1 MRFQATLRTRHGLTA
16 FVMSIG
22 LGAGVCI
29 PLGLM
34 TAVTSL
40 LKGTTVLSQRGM
52 THVSLGYPFHWVIQ
66 DQTMFS
72 PPRFPVQ
79 ASFESPHHSP
89 THVVLSGLVADSVV
103 WALALWIAL
112 MALLAVTL
120 LIRQAVRRSRGNLAD
135 RAESTYSPVNP

>member
-1 MRFQATLRTRHGLTA
+1 MRLQATMRTRRSLTA

-22 LGAGVCI
+22 LGAGVCS
-29 PLGLM
+29 PLGLI
-34 TAVTSL
+34 TAVTTL

-52 THVSLGYPFHWVIQ
+52 TQVSLGYPFHWVSQ

-89 THVVLSGLVADSVV
+89 THVVLSGLVADTAV

-120 LIRQAVRRSRGNLAD
+120 LIRQALRRSR
-135 RAESTYSPVNP
+135 RNPAGPAVPTLG